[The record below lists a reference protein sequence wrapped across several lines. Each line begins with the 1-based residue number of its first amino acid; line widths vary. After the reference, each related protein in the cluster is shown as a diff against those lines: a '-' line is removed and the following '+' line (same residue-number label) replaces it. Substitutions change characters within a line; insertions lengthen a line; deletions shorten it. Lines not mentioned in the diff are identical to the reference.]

1 MGSLGGGTGIPRID
15 KGLDDVY
22 VKETTIC
29 MVDGMKGRL
38 LYRGYDIRD
47 LAKFSTFEET
57 AYLLWHGRLPNREA
71 LAAFTAELAA
81 NRPIPK
87 ELVALLKDL
96 PKNTA
101 PIDAVRTAVSALGA
115 LDPDLNDPSR
125 TANLR
130 KALRLTAKIPT
141 VVAAFHRIRNAQR
154 VVKPNGKYP
163 TATDYLR
170 MLTGKKPDKRTAR
183 IMDVALILHAD
194 HSMNAGSFAATVAA
208 STLPDLYSCI
218 VAAIATLKGPLHGG
232 ANETAIK
239 ALLGIESPERAGEFV
254 HDTLAAGNKVW
265 GFGHRVYKTWDP
277 RAIILRDVAKE
288 LSGRTGNEKLFAVAR
303 AVEEAGVA
311 ELGPKGIY
319 PNVDYYAGVVYY
331 LLGLAPDLFPATFA
345 VARISGWVAQVLEY
359 WEDNRIMRPLD
370 YYVGPK
376 EAVYVPLDQRT

>member
-57 AYLLWHGRLPNREA
+57 TYLLWYGRLPNRDQ
-71 LAAFTAELAA
+71 LAAFTGELAA
-81 NRPIPK
+81 NRPIPN
-87 ELVALLKDL
+87 AITSLLKVL

-101 PIDAVRTAVSALGA
+101 PIDALRTAVSALGA
-115 LDPDLNDPSR
+115 LDPELNDPSR
-125 TANLR
+125 EANLR
-130 KALRLTAKIPT
+130 KALRLAAKVPT
-141 VVAAFHRIRNAQR
+141 IVAAFHRIRSGQR
-154 VVKPNGKYP
+154 IVKPNAKYP

-170 MLTGKKPDKRTAR
+170 MITGLKPDKRTAR
-183 IMDVALILHAD
+183 IMDIALILHAD

-232 ANETAIK
+232 ANEEAIR
-239 ALLGIESPERAGEFV
+239 ALLAIDSPEKAETFV
-254 HDTLAAGNKVW
+254 RDTIAARTKVF

-277 RAIILRDVAKE
+277 RALILRDIAKE
-288 LSGRTGNEKLFAVAR
+288 LSAKMGNPKLFEVAR
-303 AVEEAGVA
+303 AVEDAVVRQ
-311 ELGPKGIY
+311 LGPKGIY
-319 PNVDYYAGVVYY
+319 PNVDYYAGIVYY
-331 LLGLAPDLFPATFA
+331 LLGLPPDMFPATFA
-345 VARISGWVAQVLEY
+345 VSRITGWVAQVLES

-370 YYVGPK
+370 YYVGPTD
-376 EAVYVPLDQRT
+376 AVYAPIDQRP